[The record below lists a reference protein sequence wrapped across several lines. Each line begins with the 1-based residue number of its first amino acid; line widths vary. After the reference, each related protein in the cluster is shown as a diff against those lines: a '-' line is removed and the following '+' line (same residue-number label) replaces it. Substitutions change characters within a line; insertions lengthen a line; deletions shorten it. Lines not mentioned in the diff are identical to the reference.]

1 MNENCKSLVLQ
12 DKYNIETFL
21 YPAFIFILLHRN
33 GGYKSNAEDRILN
46 GDRTISPELS
56 ERPNRVQ
63 KEFKY
68 TTPKQGGTRREQYV
82 MKYSS
87 PERTRSGNSMTSH
100 YHGERALSKR
110 SDQSQLGRKKSKDN
124 TKNENDGNRDIIR
137 SSQSCSRMV
146 KSNPILNKTPESN
159 ARHMSQKYDLL
170 HKEKGSESQN
180 TRWIASSNRKTPVD
194 NESNHPIH
202 FESNMSPKA
211 SVQTQT
217 PKSYTRDLRIETR
230 HARESDHARHS
241 VDNYEDRRIVSPA
254 RGEQS
259 NQVVYAERRQI
270 RYRDREFHSP
280 PQLSYERNMEHNYT
294 NKPVFTTHH
303 REPTR
308 NNDHRGAELRL
319 PHAINI
325 NNQIDMLPH
334 GKEHTKISNYCID
347 DSFVS
352 PMKRQ
357 TQLQGAHQSC
367 SRLPSSPTYRRE
379 TDLSDRPSSVFSIN
393 QCIENQHSNQSE
405 RRSSNQSERRS
416 SNQSE
421 RRSNNQSERI
431 SSNQSERRSNNQS
444 ERRSSTQSERRSKNE
459 PRARVQRHDSR
470 SSETSPILATK
481 ARVSSSNKS
490 STINPIILRQAK
502 TRSSF
507 GLPECNRV
515 SEHQLSAAQMR
526 FRNENKKVSVM
537 ERLSPCLTRS
547 NYEESADM
555 YVDRSESPG
564 KGVRRSQGSTSRHL
578 VSNKRCDN
586 TVDMNASLDEINN
599 TTYNKLKSPIHLK
612 EMRDTVHG
620 KNSVLQS
627 PPMSPGKSI
636 RSKSGLISPIQE
648 RFKIKHKKSEILT
661 AENLDMLNQSF
672 NDSLIDV
679 SVNRSALNASALG
692 NDSHE
697 KVTQWL
703 CHIEF
708 DEESPN
714 KDCVSDLSAQK
725 RDIGQMH
732 NDRVQMKIESA
743 GNHFYVG
750 SQTDTK
756 GKHHVPDGNRLN
768 HQLKNYSPEGN
779 EKLSRPPS
787 KRFKSCTKEETDDT
801 HKPSTGHIAKGNMH
815 SFSHRFK
822 GMSNKDLMRI
832 LSDNSEISTLV
843 SMKPKLG
850 RVEDLQE
857 TKNDVM
863 FNSKTVEVSTVLES
877 SMTSIFVNE
886 NRLPHAGNEAAYS
899 DKMKQVNSNNL
910 SPYHNDTLGNG
921 SKLPHTGKEAAYL
934 DKMKQINSNSLS
946 PYHNVSVDDRRK
958 LSPKLPLKER
968 YSRQSPYNTTARS
981 DSQIN
986 RQSPYNITARS
997 ESQINRQPHYNITAR
1012 SESQI
1017 NRQSP
1022 YNTISRSDN
1031 KITRESP
1038 YNTTSRSD
1046 FQINRQSP
1054 YNTTARSDSQMS
1066 RQSPCNTS
1074 ARSDSRINRQSPYN
1088 TSARSD
1094 SQISSP
1100 KSPGRQN
1107 GRDPK
1112 SKYGDATKSTE
1123 RCLSYESKKRQQNSS
1138 RRNQSVDTDSL
1149 NEYCEEGGQERC
1161 SCDDIENKHMDLYE
1175 TFTSENSNHRSPY
1188 EKSRYQLQ
1196 TKTFETRQDS
1206 PCTSM
1211 SKLKLNTP
1219 RSRGHTQERSPLA
1232 ERGRHFEQIPCKSQ
1246 TTSSEGEIYE
1256 KSDLVSAMSNRDS
1269 YDMVHSTI
1277 SKSVEDKY
1285 CSLSSKRIEI
1295 VEEIDKKVKHYESG
1309 KENFN
1314 VSFKTNNQKTKSKK
1328 SLFTVS
1334 GKTDRDGQ
1342 RYDTALN
1349 TKANNICEPNDCFKI
1364 PSPSLVRRQGGSSSS
1379 RQRNIC
1385 NEPNDIIERGRK
1397 HLSVGESSKVNLT
1410 SKNLKA
1416 FQIENC
1422 QSFSKGKPD
1431 FKSSV
1436 QQCVRSERANVN
1448 SIPLQSDKH
1457 PMGKTQSSGHSE
1469 GKKVNPFDYV
1479 HSTPIHP
1486 GVKFSLNETLSTIF
1500 GSEEK
1505 EQDQDQDDDVMLID
1519 E

>member
-1 MNENCKSLVLQ
+1 MNGE
-12 DKYNIETFL
+12 
-21 YPAFIFILLHRN
+21 
-33 GGYKSNAEDRILN
+33 
-46 GDRTISPELS
+46 RTISPELS

-68 TTPKQGGTRREQYV
+68 ATPKQGGTRREQYV
-82 MKYSS
+82 KKYSS
-87 PERTRSGNSMTSH
+87 PERTRSGNSATSH
-100 YHGERALSKR
+100 YDERAPSKR
-110 SDQSQLGRKKSKDN
+110 SDQSQSGRKKSKDN
-124 TKNENDGNRDIIR
+124 TKNENDGNRDFTR
-137 SSQSCSRMV
+137 SSQSCSGMV
-146 KSNPILNKTPESN
+146 ISNQIWNKKPESN
-159 ARHMSQKYDLL
+159 VKHMSQKYDFL
-170 HKEKGSESQN
+170 HSEKVSDSQN

-194 NESNHPIH
+194 NGDNYPIH
-202 FESNMSPKA
+202 FETNMSRKA

-230 HARESDHARHS
+230 HARESDHTRQS

-254 RGEQS
+254 RGEQC

-270 RYRDREFHSP
+270 KYRDREFLSP
-280 PQLSYERNMEHNYT
+280 PQLSYERNIEHNHT
-294 NKPVFTTHH
+294 NKPLFTSHL

-308 NNDHRGAELRL
+308 NNDHRGTDLRS
-319 PHAINI
+319 PHAVNI
-325 NNQIDMLPH
+325 NNQIGMLSH
-334 GKEHTKISNYCID
+334 GKEYTKTNNYCSD

-357 TQLQGAHQSC
+357 TKLQGAHKSC

-379 TDLSDRPSSVFSIN
+379 TDLSGRPSSVFSMN
-393 QCIENQHSNQSE
+393 QCIENQH
-405 RRSSNQSERRS
+405 
-416 SNQSE
+416 
-421 RRSNNQSERI
+421 
-431 SSNQSERRSNNQS
+431 SNQSERRSNNQS
-444 ERRSSTQSERRSKNE
+444 ERRSSDQLERISSNQSERRSNRQSERRSSTQSERRSMNE
-459 PRARVQRHDSR
+459 PRARLLRHDSR
-470 SSETSPILATK
+470 SSETSPISATK
-481 ARVSSSNKS
+481 ARVSSSNNC
-490 STINPIILRQAK
+490 STINPIALRQAK

-507 GLPECNRV
+507 GLSECNKV
-515 SEHQLSAAQMR
+515 GEHQLSEAQMR

-586 TVDMNASLDEINN
+586 IVDMNASLDEINN

-612 EMRDTVHG
+612 EVRDTVHG

-692 NDSHE
+692 NENHE

-703 CHIEF
+703 CHIES

-714 KDCVSDLSAQK
+714 KDCVSDLSAPKQ
-725 RDIGQMH
+725 DIDQMH
-732 NDRVQMKIESA
+732 NDRVQMKVESA
-743 GNHFYVG
+743 GNHFYMG
-750 SQTDTK
+750 SQIDAK
-756 GKHHVPDGNRLN
+756 SKHQMSDGNRLN

-801 HKPSTGHIAKGNMH
+801 HKPSTGHIAKGTMY

-863 FNSKTVEVSTVLES
+863 FNSKTVEVSEDTSAVLES
-877 SMTSIFVNE
+877 SMTSIFGNE
-886 NRLPHAGNEAAYS
+886 IRLPHAGNEAAYL
-899 DKMKQVNSNNL
+899 DKMKQVNSNSL
-910 SPYHNDTLGNG
+910 SPYHNVSVDDMRNGN
-921 SKLPHTGKEAAYL
+921 KFPHAGKEAAYL
-934 DKMKQINSNSLS
+934 DKMKQVNVNSLSPYHNVPVDDMRNGNKFPHTGKESAYIDKMKQVNSNSLS
-946 PYHNVSVDDRRK
+946 PHHNVSVDDRRK
-958 LSPKLPLKER
+958 LSPKLPMKER
-968 YSRQSPYNTTARS
+968 YSRQSPYNTTVRSDSQINRQAHYKASVRLDSPINRQSHYNTTVRLDSQINRQSPYNTTARS

-986 RQSPYNITARS
+986 RQSPYNTSVRLD
-997 ESQINRQPHYNITAR
+997 SQIN
-1012 SESQI
+1012 E
-1017 NRQSP
+1017 
-1022 YNTISRSDN
+1022 
-1031 KITRESP
+1031 
-1038 YNTTSRSD
+1038 
-1046 FQINRQSP
+1046 QSP

-1074 ARSDSRINRQSPYN
+1074 ARSDNQINRQSPYN
-1088 TSARSD
+1088 ISARSD

-1100 KSPGRQN
+1100 KSPWCQK
-1107 GRDPK
+1107 GRD
-1112 SKYGDATKSTE
+1112 SKCKFGDVTKSTE

-1138 RRNQSVDTDSL
+1138 RHNHSVDTDSL

-1175 TFTSENSNHRSPY
+1175 TFTSENSNPRSPY

-1232 ERGRHFEQIPCKSQ
+1232 DRGVGRHFEQIPCKSQ
-1246 TTSSEGEIYE
+1246 TTSSEDEIYE
-1256 KSDLVSAMSNRDS
+1256 KSDLVNAMSNRDS
-1269 YDMVHSTI
+1269 YDRVHSTM
-1277 SKSVEDKY
+1277 SKSAEDKY
-1285 CSLSSKRIEI
+1285 CSLSSKRIETI
-1295 VEEIDKKVKHYESG
+1295 EEIDKKVKDYESG

-1314 VSFKTNNQKTKSKK
+1314 VSFKTKNQKTKSKK

-1334 GKTDRDGQ
+1334 GKIDRDGQ

-1364 PSPSLVRRQGGSSSS
+1364 PSPSLVRRQSGSASS
-1379 RQRNIC
+1379 RQRNIS
-1385 NEPNDIIERGRK
+1385 NEPNHIIERGQK

-1410 SKNLKA
+1410 SENLKA
-1416 FQIENC
+1416 FQMVNS

-1436 QQCVRSERANVN
+1436 QQRVRSDRAHVN

-1457 PMGKTQSSGHSE
+1457 PMGKTQSFGHSE
-1469 GKKVNPFDYV
+1469 GKMVNPFDYV

-1505 EQDQDQDDDVMLID
+1505 EQEQDDDVMLID

>member
-1 MNENCKSLVLQ
+1 MFMVCNFQLNTVMNWLFYIFVLF
-12 DKYNIETFL
+12 Y
-21 YPAFIFILLHRN
+21 RN

-68 TTPKQGGTRREQYV
+68 TTPKPVGTRREQYV
-82 MKYSS
+82 KKYSS
-87 PERTRSGNSMTSH
+87 PERTKSGNTVTSH
-100 YHGERALSKR
+100 YDERALSKR
-110 SDQSQLGRKKSKDN
+110 SDQSQSGRKKSKDN
-124 TKNENDGNRDIIR
+124 TKNENDGNRDFIR
-137 SSQSCSRMV
+137 SSQSCNRMV
-146 KSNPILNKTPESN
+146 NTNQIWNKTPESN
-159 ARHMSQKYDLL
+159 VKHISQKYNLL
-170 HKEKGSESQN
+170 HIEKVGESQN
-180 TRWIASSNRKTPVD
+180 TRWIASSNRETPVD
-194 NESNHPIH
+194 SDDNHPIH
-202 FESNMSPKA
+202 FETDMSPKA

-217 PKSYTRDLRIETR
+217 PKSYTRDLRIEFR

-270 RYRDREFHSP
+270 RYRDRELLSP
-280 PQLSYERNMEHNYT
+280 PQLSYERNMEHNHT
-294 NKPVFTTHH
+294 NKPVFTSHH

-308 NNDHRGAELRL
+308 NNDHRGADLRS
-319 PHAINI
+319 PHAVNI
-325 NNQIDMLPH
+325 NNQIGMLSH
-334 GKEHTKISNYCID
+334 GNEHTKTNNYFSD
-347 DSFVS
+347 ESFVS
-352 PMKRQ
+352 PMRRQ
-357 TQLQGAHQSC
+357 TAHQSC
-367 SRLPSSPTYRRE
+367 SRLPSSRTHRKE
-379 TDLSDRPSSVFSIN
+379 TGLSGRPSSVLSIN
-393 QCIENQHSNQSE
+393 QCIENQHSS
-405 RRSSNQSERRS
+405 QSERRS

-421 RRSNNQSERI
+421 RRSNNQSERR
-431 SSNQSERRSNNQS
+431 SNDQSESRSNNQSERSNNQSERSNNQS
-444 ERRSSTQSERRSKNE
+444 ERRSSNQSERRPMNE
-459 PRARVQRHDSR
+459 PRARLQRHDNR
-470 SSETSPILATK
+470 SSETSPMSATR
-481 ARVSSSNKS
+481 ARVSSSNMC
-490 STINPIILRQAK
+490 STMNPNALRQPK
-502 TRSSF
+502 TLSSF
-507 GLPECNRV
+507 GLSECNRV
-515 SEHQLSAAQMR
+515 NEHQLSAAQMR
-526 FRNENKKVSVM
+526 FRNENKKESVM
-537 ERLSPCLTRS
+537 ERSSPCLTRS
-547 NYEESADM
+547 FNEKSADM

-586 TVDMNASLDEINN
+586 TVDMNASLDEIDN
-599 TTYNKLKSPIHLK
+599 TTYNRLKSPIHLK
-612 EMRDTVHG
+612 EMRETVHG

-627 PPMSPGKSI
+627 PPMSPGKSV

-692 NDSHE
+692 NENHE

-703 CHIEF
+703 CHIES

-725 RDIGQMH
+725 QDFGQMH

-756 GKHHVPDGNRLN
+756 SKHHMSDGNRLN
-768 HQLKNYSPEGN
+768 HQLKSYSPEGN
-779 EKLSRPPS
+779 EMLSKPPS

-815 SFSHRFK
+815 NFSHRFK

-850 RVEDLQE
+850 RLEDLQD

-863 FNSKTVEVSTVLES
+863 FNSKIVEVSEDTSTVLES

-886 NRLPHAGNEAAYS
+886 NKLPHAGNEAAYS
-899 DKMKQVNSNNL
+899 DKMKRVNSNNL
-910 SPYHNDTLGNG
+910 SPYHNGTLGDG

-934 DKMKQINSNSLS
+934 DKMKQVNSNSLS
-946 PYHNVSVDDRRK
+946 QYHNVSVDDRRK
-958 LSPKLPLKER
+958 LSPKLPMKER

-986 RQSPYNITARS
+986 RQSPYNT
-997 ESQINRQPHYNITAR
+997 NV
-1012 SESQI
+1012 
-1017 NRQSP
+1017 
-1022 YNTISRSDN
+1022 
-1031 KITRESP
+1031 
-1038 YNTTSRSD
+1038 
-1046 FQINRQSP
+1046 
-1054 YNTTARSDSQMS
+1054 RSDSQMS

-1074 ARSDSRINRQSPYN
+1074 ARSDNQNNRQLPYNSSARSDNQINRQSPYSTSARSDSQMSRQSPYNTSARLDNQINRQSPYN
-1088 TSARSD
+1088 TSVRSD

-1100 KSPGRQN
+1100 KSPGHQN
-1107 GRDPK
+1107 GRDSK
-1112 SKYGDATKSTE
+1112 SKYGDVTKSTE

-1138 RRNQSVDTDSL
+1138 RRNHSVDTDSL

-1188 EKSRYQLQ
+1188 EKSRYPLQ

-1219 RSRGHTQERSPLA
+1219 RSRGHIQQRSPLA
-1232 ERGRHFEQIPCKSQ
+1232 ERGVARHFEQIPCKSQ
-1246 TTSSEGEIYE
+1246 TTSSEDEIYE
-1256 KSDLVSAMSNRDS
+1256 KSDLVSAMSNRNL
-1269 YDMVHSTI
+1269 YDRDHSAM

-1285 CSLSSKRIEI
+1285 YSQSSKRIETI
-1295 VEEIDKKVKHYESG
+1295 EELDKKVKHYESG

-1349 TKANNICEPNDCFKI
+1349 TKANNNCEPNDCFKI
-1364 PSPSLVRRQGGSSSS
+1364 PSPSLVRRQSGSASS
-1379 RQRNIC
+1379 RQRNIS
-1385 NEPNDIIERGRK
+1385 NEASDIERGRK
-1397 HLSVGESSKVNLT
+1397 HLSVGERSKVHLT
-1410 SKNLKA
+1410 SENLKA
-1416 FQIENC
+1416 FQIENS
-1422 QSFSKGKPD
+1422 QSFAKVKPD

-1436 QQCVRSERANVN
+1436 QQCVRSERAHVN

-1457 PMGKTQSSGHSE
+1457 PMGKTQSLVHSE
-1469 GKKVNPFDYV
+1469 GKRVNPFDYV

-1505 EQDQDQDDDVMLID
+1505 EQDQDDDVMLID

>member
-1 MNENCKSLVLQ
+1 M
-12 DKYNIETFL
+12 
-21 YPAFIFILLHRN
+21 
-33 GGYKSNAEDRILN
+33 N

-68 TTPKQGGTRREQYV
+68 TTPTQGGTRREQYV
-82 MKYSS
+82 KKYRS
-87 PERTRSGNSMTSH
+87 PERTRCGNSMTS
-100 YHGERALSKR
+100 YYNERALSKR
-110 SDQSQLGRKKSKDN
+110 SDQSQSGSKKSKDN
-124 TKNENDGNRDIIR
+124 TKNENDGNRDFIR

-146 KSNPILNKTPESN
+146 NSNQIWNKTPESN
-159 ARHMSQKYDLL
+159 VKHMSQKYDLL
-170 HKEKGSESQN
+170 RNEKVSDSQN
-180 TRWIASSNRKTPVD
+180 TRWIASSNRETPVD
-194 NESNHPIH
+194 NDPNHPIQ
-202 FESNMSPKA
+202 FETNMSPKA

-230 HARESDHARHS
+230 HARESDHGRQS
-241 VDNYEDRRIVSPA
+241 VDNYGDRRIVSPA

-270 RYRDREFHSP
+270 RYRDREFLSP
-280 PQLSYERNMEHNYT
+280 PRLSYERNMEHNHT
-294 NKPVFTTHH
+294 NTPVFTSHH

-308 NNDHRGAELRL
+308 NNDHRGADLSS
-319 PHAINI
+319 PHAVNI
-325 NNQIDMLPH
+325 NNQIGMLAH
-334 GKEHTKISNYCID
+334 GKEHTKTNNYCSD

-357 TQLQGAHQSC
+357 TKLQGAHQSC

-379 TDLSDRPSSVFSIN
+379 TGLSVRPSSVFSIN

-416 SNQSE
+416 NNQSE
-421 RRSNNQSERI
+421 RR

-444 ERRSSTQSERRSKNE
+444 ERGSNTQSERISNNQSERRSNNQSERRSMNE
-459 PRARVQRHDSR
+459 PRARLQRHDSR
-470 SSETSPILATK
+470 SSETSPISATK
-481 ARVSSSNKS
+481 ARVSSSNKC
-490 STINPIILRQAK
+490 STIDPFAIRQAK

-507 GLPECNRV
+507 GMSECNRV

-526 FRNENKKVSVM
+526 FRSENKKESVM
-537 ERLSPCLTRS
+537 ERSSPCHTRS
-547 NYEESADM
+547 FNEESADM
-555 YVDRSESPG
+555 YVDRSESTG

-586 TVDMNASLDEINN
+586 TVDMNASLDEMNDTSFN
-599 TTYNKLKSPIHLK
+599 ELKSPIHLK
-612 EMRDTVHG
+612 EMRETVHG

-692 NDSHE
+692 NENHE

-703 CHIEF
+703 CHIES
-708 DEESPN
+708 DEESPS

-725 RDIGQMH
+725 QDIGQMH
-732 NDRVQMKIESA
+732 NERVQMKIESA
-743 GNHFYVG
+743 GNHFYVD

-756 GKHHVPDGNRLN
+756 SKQHMSDGNRLN

-787 KRFKSCTKEETDDT
+787 KRFKSCSKEETDDAY
-801 HKPSTGHIAKGNMH
+801 KPSTGHIAKGNMLN
-815 SFSHRFK
+815 FSHRFK

-857 TKNDVM
+857 TNNDGM
-863 FNSKTVEVSTVLES
+863 FNSKTVEVSEDISTVLES

-886 NRLPHAGNEAAYS
+886 NRLPHAGTEAAFS

-910 SPYHNDTLGNG
+910 LPYRNVSVDDMRNGN
-921 SKLPHTGKEAAYL
+921 KFPHSGKEAAYL
-934 DKMKQINSNSLS
+934 DKMKQVNSNSLS

-958 LSPKLPLKER
+958 LSPKLPTKER

-981 DSQIN
+981 DSHIN
-986 RQSPYNITARS
+986 RQSY
-997 ESQINRQPHYNITAR
+997 
-1012 SESQI
+1012 
-1017 NRQSP
+1017 
-1022 YNTISRSDN
+1022 YNTSVRLDS
-1031 KITRESP
+1031 
-1038 YNTTSRSD
+1038 
-1046 FQINRQSP
+1046 QINRQSP

-1074 ARSDSRINRQSPYN
+1074 ARSDNQMTRQSPYS

-1100 KSPGRQN
+1100 KSSGRQN
-1107 GRDPK
+1107 GRDSK
-1112 SKYGDATKSTE
+1112 SKYGDVTKSTE
-1123 RCLSYESKKRQQNSS
+1123 RSLSYESKKRQQNSS

-1175 TFTSENSNHRSPY
+1175 TFTSENSNYRSPY

-1232 ERGRHFEQIPCKSQ
+1232 ERGLGRHFEQIPCKSQ
-1246 TTSSEGEIYE
+1246 TTSSEDEIYE
-1256 KSDLVSAMSNRDS
+1256 KSDLVSAISTRDS
-1269 YDMVHSTI
+1269 NDKVHSAI

-1285 CSLSSKRIEI
+1285 CSVSSKRIETI
-1295 VEEIDKKVKHYESG
+1295 EELDKKVKHYQSG

-1314 VSFKTNNQKTKSKK
+1314 VSFKTNSQKTKSKK

-1334 GKTDRDGQ
+1334 GKTDRDDQ

-1364 PSPSLVRRQGGSSSS
+1364 PSPSLVRRQSSSASS

-1385 NEPNDIIERGRK
+1385 NELNDIERGQK

-1410 SKNLKA
+1410 SENLKA
-1416 FQIENC
+1416 FQIEKS
-1422 QSFSKGKPD
+1422 QSFTKGKPD

-1436 QQCVRSERANVN
+1436 QQRVRSERAHVN

-1457 PMGKTQSSGHSE
+1457 PMGKIQSFGNSE

-1505 EQDQDQDDDVMLID
+1505 EQDQDDDVMLID

>member
-1 MNENCKSLVLQ
+1 M
-12 DKYNIETFL
+12 
-21 YPAFIFILLHRN
+21 
-33 GGYKSNAEDRILN
+33 
-46 GDRTISPELS
+46 
-56 ERPNRVQ
+56 RPNRVQ

-82 MKYSS
+82 KKHSS
-87 PERTRSGNSMTSH
+87 PERTRNGNAMTSH
-100 YHGERALSKR
+100 YDERALSKR
-110 SDQSQLGRKKSKDN
+110 SDQSHLGRKKSKDN
-124 TKNENDGNRDIIR
+124 TKNENDGNRDFIR

-146 KSNPILNKTPESN
+146 NSNQIWNKTPESN
-159 ARHMSQKYDLL
+159 VKHISQKYDLL
-170 HKEKGSESQN
+170 HNEKGSESQN
-180 TRWIASSNRKTPVD
+180 TRWIASSNRQTPVEND
-194 NESNHPIH
+194 GNHPIH
-202 FESNMSPKA
+202 FETNMSPKA

-241 VDNYEDRRIVSPA
+241 VDNYEDRRIMSPA

-270 RYRDREFHSP
+270 KYRDREILSP
-280 PQLSYERNMEHNYT
+280 PQHSYERNMEHNHT
-294 NKPVFTTHH
+294 NKPVFTSHH

-308 NNDHRGAELRL
+308 NNDHRGADLRS
-319 PHAINI
+319 PHAVNI
-325 NNQIDMLPH
+325 NNQIGMLSH
-334 GKEHTKISNYCID
+334 GKEHTKTNNYCSD

-352 PMKRQ
+352 PMKRPAK
-357 TQLQGAHQSC
+357 LQGAHQSC

-379 TDLSDRPSSVFSIN
+379 ADLSGRPSSVFSIN

-416 SNQSE
+416 NNQSE
-421 RRSNNQSERI
+421 RR
-431 SSNQSERRSNNQS
+431 SSNQSERRSV
-444 ERRSSTQSERRSKNE
+444 NE

-470 SSETSPILATK
+470 SSEISPVSSTR
-481 ARVSSSNKS
+481 ARVSSNNKS
-490 STINPIILRQAK
+490 GTINPIALRQAK
-502 TRSSF
+502 TQSSF
-507 GLPECNRV
+507 SLSESNRV

-526 FRNENKKVSVM
+526 FRNENKKQSVM
-537 ERLSPCLTRS
+537 ERSSPCHTRS
-547 NYEESADM
+547 YNEESADM

-564 KGVRRSQGSTSRHL
+564 KGVRGSQGSTSRHL

-612 EMRDTVHG
+612 EMRETIHG
-620 KNSVLQS
+620 NNSVLQL
-627 PPMSPGKSI
+627 PPMLPDKSI

-679 SVNRSALNASALG
+679 SVNRSALNASGLG
-692 NDSHE
+692 NENHE

-703 CHIEF
+703 CHIES

-725 RDIGQMH
+725 QDIGQMH

-743 GNHFYVG
+743 GNYFYVG
-750 SQTDTK
+750 SQTDTI
-756 GKHHVPDGNRLN
+756 GKHHMSDGNRLN
-768 HQLKNYSPEGN
+768 LQLKDYSPEGN

-787 KRFKSCTKEETDDT
+787 KRFKSCTKEETDDA
-801 HKPSTGHIAKGNMH
+801 HKPSTGHIAKGTMH
-815 SFSHRFK
+815 NFSHRFK

-832 LSDNSEISTLV
+832 LTDNSEISTLV

-857 TKNDVM
+857 TNNDVM
-863 FNSKTVEVSTVLES
+863 FNSKTVEISEDTSPVLES

-886 NRLPHAGNEAAYS
+886 NRLPHAGNEAAFS
-899 DKMKQVNSNNL
+899 DKMKQANSNNL
-910 SPYHNDTLGNG
+910 SPYHNDILGNR
-921 SKLPHTGKEAAYL
+921 SKLPNTGKEAAFL
-934 DKMKQINSNSLS
+934 DKMKQVNSNSLS

-958 LSPKLPLKER
+958 LSPKLPMKER

-986 RQSPYNITARS
+986 RQSPYNTNVRSDSQMSRQSPCNTLARLD
-997 ESQINRQPHYNITAR
+997 N
-1012 SESQI
+1012 QI

-1022 YNTISRSDN
+1022 YNTNVRSDSQMS
-1031 KITRESP
+1031 RQSP
-1038 YNTTSRSD
+1038 CNTLARLD
-1046 FQINRQSP
+1046 NQINRQSP

-1066 RQSPCNTS
+1066 RKSPCNTS
-1074 ARSDSRINRQSPYN
+1074 ARSDNQINRQPPYNTLARSDNQMSRQSPCSTSARSDNQINRQSPFN
-1088 TSARSD
+1088 TTARSD

-1100 KSPGRQN
+1100 KSSGRQN
-1107 GRDPK
+1107 ERDSK
-1112 SKYGDATKSTE
+1112 SKYGDVTKSTE
-1123 RCLSYESKKRQQNSS
+1123 RPMSYESKKRQRNSS
-1138 RRNQSVDTDSL
+1138 RLNQSIDTDSL

-1175 TFTSENSNHRSPY
+1175 TFTSENLNHRSPY
-1188 EKSRYQLQ
+1188 EKSRNQLQ
-1196 TKTFETRQDS
+1196 TKIFETRQDS

-1219 RSRGHTQERSPLA
+1219 RSRGHAQERSPLA
-1232 ERGRHFEQIPCKSQ
+1232 ERGVGRHFEQIPFKSQ
-1246 TTSSEGEIYE
+1246 TTSSEDEIYE

-1269 YDMVHSTI
+1269 YDRVHSNM

-1285 CSLSSKRIEI
+1285 CSLSSKRIETI
-1295 VEEIDKKVKHYESG
+1295 EELDKKVKHYESG

-1314 VSFKTNNQKTKSKK
+1314 VSLKTNNQKTKSKK

-1334 GKTDRDGQ
+1334 GKTDRDGH
-1342 RYDTALN
+1342 RYNTALN

-1364 PSPSLVRRQGGSSSS
+1364 PSPSLVRRQGGSASS
-1379 RQRNIC
+1379 RQRSIS
-1385 NEPNDIIERGRK
+1385 NEQNDIIEQGRK
-1397 HLSVGESSKVNLT
+1397 HLSVSESSKVNLT
-1410 SKNLKA
+1410 SENLKA
-1416 FQIENC
+1416 FQMENS

-1436 QQCVRSERANVN
+1436 QQRVRSERAHVN
-1448 SIPLQSDKH
+1448 SIPLQSDKQ
-1457 PMGKTQSSGHSE
+1457 PMSKTRSLCHSE

-1505 EQDQDQDDDVMLID
+1505 EQDQDDDVMLID

>member
-1 MNENCKSLVLQ
+1 
-12 DKYNIETFL
+12 
-21 YPAFIFILLHRN
+21 
-33 GGYKSNAEDRILN
+33 
-46 GDRTISPELS
+46 
-56 ERPNRVQ
+56 
-63 KEFKY
+63 
-68 TTPKQGGTRREQYV
+68 
-82 MKYSS
+82 
-87 PERTRSGNSMTSH
+87 MTSH
-100 YHGERALSKR
+100 YDERALSKR
-110 SDQSQLGRKKSKDN
+110 SDQSQSGRKKSKDN
-124 TKNENDGNRDIIR
+124 TKNENDGNRDFIR

-146 KSNPILNKTPESN
+146 NSNQIWNKTSESN
-159 ARHMSQKYDLL
+159 VKHISQKYDLL
-170 HKEKGSESQN
+170 HNEKVSDSQD
-180 TRWIASSNRKTPVD
+180 TRWNASSNRKTPVD
-194 NESNHPIH
+194 SDGNHPIH
-202 FESNMSPKA
+202 FETIMSPKA

-217 PKSYTRDLRIETR
+217 PKSYTRDLRKETR
-230 HARESDHARHS
+230 HTRESDHAWHS
-241 VDNYEDRRIVSPA
+241 VDDYEDRRIVSPA

-270 RYRDREFHSP
+270 KYRDREFLSP
-280 PQLSYERNMEHNYT
+280 PQLSYERNMEHNHT
-294 NKPVFTTHH
+294 NKPVFTSHH
-303 REPTR
+303 KKPTR
-308 NNDHRGAELRL
+308 NNDHRGADLRS
-319 PHAINI
+319 PHAVNI
-325 NNQIDMLPH
+325 NNQIGMLSH
-334 GKEHTKISNYCID
+334 GKEHTKTNNYCSD

-352 PMKRQ
+352 PMRRQ
-357 TQLQGAHQSC
+357 TKLQGAHQSC

-379 TDLSDRPSSVFSIN
+379 TDLSGRPSSVFSIN

-405 RRSSNQSERRS
+405 RRSSNQSER
-416 SNQSE
+416 
-421 RRSNNQSERI
+421 I
-431 SSNQSERRSNNQS
+431 SNNQS
-444 ERRSSTQSERRSKNE
+444 ERRSSTQSERRSMNE
-459 PRARVQRHDSR
+459 PRARVHRHDSR
-470 SSETSPILATK
+470 DSETSPISATK
-481 ARVSSSNKS
+481 ARVSLSNKS
-490 STINPIILRQAK
+490 SPIALRQAK
-502 TRSSF
+502 TQSSL
-507 GLPECNRV
+507 GLSECNRA
-515 SEHQLSAAQMR
+515 SEHHLSAAQLR
-526 FRNENKKVSVM
+526 FRNENKKESVM
-537 ERLSPCLTRS
+537 ERSSPCHTRS
-547 NYEESADM
+547 YNEESGDM
-555 YVDRSESPG
+555 YVDRNGSPG

-586 TVDMNASLDEINN
+586 TVDMNASLDETN
-599 TTYNKLKSPIHLK
+599 TTAYNKLKPPIHLK
-612 EMRDTVHG
+612 EIRETVHG

-627 PPMSPGKSI
+627 PPMSPGMSI

-692 NDSHE
+692 NENHE

-703 CHIEF
+703 CHIES

-714 KDCVSDLSAQK
+714 KDCVSDLSAQ
-725 RDIGQMH
+725 RQDIGQMH

-743 GNHFYVG
+743 GNHFYMG
-750 SQTDTK
+750 SQIDTK
-756 GKHHVPDGNRLN
+756 DKHHMSDGSRLN

-787 KRFKSCTKEETDDT
+787 KRFKSCTKEENDDA

-815 SFSHRFK
+815 NFSHRFK

-863 FNSKTVEVSTVLES
+863 FNSKTVEVSEDTSTILES
-877 SMTSIFVNE
+877 SMTSFFVNE

-899 DKMKQVNSNNL
+899 DKMKQVNSNNF

-921 SKLPHTGKEAAYL
+921 SKLQHTGKEAAYL
-934 DKMKQINSNSLS
+934 DKMKQVNSNSLS

-958 LSPKLPLKER
+958 LSPKLPMRER
-968 YSRQSPYNTTARS
+968 YSRQSPYNTTARLDSQINRQSPYKAAARSESQIDRQSHYNTTARSDSQIIRQSPYNTTARLDSQNNRQSHYNTTARSDSQLNIQSPYNTTARS

-986 RQSPYNITARS
+986 RQSPYNTSA
-997 ESQINRQPHYNITAR
+997 
-1012 SESQI
+1012 
-1017 NRQSP
+1017 
-1022 YNTISRSDN
+1022 RSDN
-1031 KITRESP
+1031 
-1038 YNTTSRSD
+1038 
-1046 FQINRQSP
+1046 QIN
-1054 YNTTARSDSQMS
+1054 

-1074 ARSDSRINRQSPYN
+1074 ARSDNQINRQSPYN
-1088 TSARSD
+1088 ISARSD

-1100 KSPGRQN
+1100 KSSGPQN
-1107 GRDPK
+1107 GRDSK
-1112 SKYGDATKSTE
+1112 SKYDVTKSTE
-1123 RCLSYESKKRQQNSS
+1123 RSMSYESKKRQQNSS
-1138 RRNQSVDTDSL
+1138 RCNQSVDTDSL

-1161 SCDDIENKHMDLYE
+1161 SCDDIENKHMDLFE

-1219 RSRGHTQERSPLA
+1219 RSRGHAQERSPLA
-1232 ERGRHFEQIPCKSQ
+1232 DRGVGRHFEQILCKSQ
-1246 TTSSEGEIYE
+1246 TTSSEDEIYE

-1269 YDMVHSTI
+1269 NDRVHSTM
-1277 SKSVEDKY
+1277 SKSAEGRY
-1285 CSLSSKRIEI
+1285 CSLSSKRIQTI
-1295 VEEIDKKVKHYESG
+1295 EELDKKVKHYESG

-1334 GKTDRDGQ
+1334 GKMDRDGH

-1364 PSPSLVRRQGGSSSS
+1364 PSPSLVRRLSGSASS
-1379 RQRNIC
+1379 RQRSIC
-1385 NEPNDIIERGRK
+1385 NEPNNIIERGQK

-1410 SKNLKA
+1410 SENLKA
-1416 FQIENC
+1416 FQIENS
-1422 QSFSKGKPD
+1422 QSFAKGKLD

-1436 QQCVRSERANVN
+1436 QQRVRSERAHVN

-1457 PMGKTQSSGHSE
+1457 PMGKTRSLGHSE
-1469 GKKVNPFDYV
+1469 DKRVNPFDYV

-1505 EQDQDQDDDVMLID
+1505 EQDQDDDVMLID